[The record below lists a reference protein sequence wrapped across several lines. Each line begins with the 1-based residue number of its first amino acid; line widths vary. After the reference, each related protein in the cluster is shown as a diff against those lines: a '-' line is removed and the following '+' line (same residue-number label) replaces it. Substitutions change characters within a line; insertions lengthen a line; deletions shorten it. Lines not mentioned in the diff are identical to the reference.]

1 MNAILSEFSTQ
12 INDFD
17 LLRALVLALLFGL
30 ILNWIVAKFSHL
42 AHSKG
47 EYFFVYPIL
56 ICVMV
61 LIITLIKTSLALS
74 LGLVGALSIVRFRTP
89 VKEPEELIY
98 LFFAIAIG
106 LGLGAGQVFATSMS
120 FVIISLFIIGIKTIK
135 KSKKE
140 RSFYFEVSQNDQDLS
155 QTILTIESVLKQ
167 SKINFAITRIDTNN
181 ASSNATFHIFS
192 GDNQTMTF
200 LAKEIGIRVPEAD
213 LLIIDN
219 PKIGI

>member
-1 MNAILSEFSTQ
+1 MNQILSEFSTQ
-12 INDFD
+12 INDFA
-17 LLRALVLALLFGL
+17 LLRALLLGISFGL
-30 ILNWIVAKFSHL
+30 ILNWIVSKFSHL

-47 EYFFVYPIL
+47 EYFFVYP
-56 ICVMV
+56 V
-61 LIITLIKTSLALS
+61 LIAVMILVITIIKTSLALS

-106 LGLGAGQVFATSMS
+106 LGLGAGQLFPTSMS
-120 FVIISLFIIGIKTIK
+120 FAVISLFIIGIKTIK

-140 RSFYFEVSQNDQDLS
+140 RSFYFEVSQNTKDLS
-155 QTILTIESVLKQ
+155 QTISTIESFLTQ
-167 SKINFAITRIDTNN
+167 SKIDFIITRIDTSNE
-181 ASSNATFHIFS
+181 ASNATFHVFS
-192 GDNQTMTF
+192 GDNKTMTF
-200 LAKEIGIRVPEAD
+200 LAKEIGTTLPQVD